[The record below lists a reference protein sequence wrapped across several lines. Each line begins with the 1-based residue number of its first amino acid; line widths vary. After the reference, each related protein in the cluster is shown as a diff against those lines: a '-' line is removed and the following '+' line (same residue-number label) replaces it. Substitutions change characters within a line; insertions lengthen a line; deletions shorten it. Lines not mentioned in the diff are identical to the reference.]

1 MAEVGVE
8 ILMLCKHNLH
18 CEPGKTDAPKH
29 AGRTEPNAGVDG
41 SRSKREAASLSDS
54 KLEIRQSGPDVAAAG
69 QMGKATRDARGVFC
83 SYTAVCAYTK
93 VSR

>member
-29 AGRTEPNAGVDG
+29 TGRTEPNAGVDG
-41 SRSKREAASLSDS
+41 SRSKREAADLRNS
-54 KLEIRQSGPDVAAAG
+54 KPEIRQAGPEVAAAG
-69 QMGKATRDARGVFC
+69 QMG
-83 SYTAVCAYTK
+83 
-93 VSR
+93 